1 MNLEEKCRQ
10 YWKKH
15 GLTNV
20 NTLKKYIEAIFNQHD
35 HQEDVLIEL
44 YKLMFPEW
52 EKILKVIG
60 YPEVGNELW
69 KYICR
74 LFQEFDR
81 KHHPDS
87 MPGGIWMNTGFSP
100 NSELSPWEVS
110 FRNCHVKYA
119 QSETAPTGGV

>member
-1 MNLEEKCRQ
+1 MNLEENCRQ

-20 NTLKKYIEAIFNQHD
+20 NTLKEYIESIFNRHD

-44 YKLMFPEW
+44 YKLMLPEW
-52 EKILKVIG
+52 ERILKVIG

-69 KYICR
+69 RYVCR
-74 LFQEFDR
+74 LFQEFDH

-87 MPGGIWMNTGFSP
+87 MPGGMWMNTGFSA
-100 NSELSPWEVS
+100 NSKLSPWEVS
-110 FRNCHVKYA
+110 FRNCHVEYA
-119 QSETAPTGGV
+119 QSETASTGGA